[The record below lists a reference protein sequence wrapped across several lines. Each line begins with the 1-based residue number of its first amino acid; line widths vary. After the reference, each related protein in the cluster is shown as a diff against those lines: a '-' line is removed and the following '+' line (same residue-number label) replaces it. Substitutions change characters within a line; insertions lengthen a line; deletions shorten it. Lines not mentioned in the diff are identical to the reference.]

1 MQTTLLLATAAG
13 LVLVAGAL
21 LYAGIRIR
29 RARPGEV
36 SPAPEGTPVAAR
48 RLVGTWQGRQGY
60 AFAVALS
67 KTGPGDIPID
77 GIAVLAPAG
86 ARISVQPADDDRW
99 TRPARRHAVRWRA
112 MAGKRET
119 IVQCRLHLP
128 AAAARAGTQVRIRL
142 TGAPVTGNQTIHVT
156 LTIDL

>member
-36 SPAPEGTPVAAR
+36 SPAPEGNPVAAH

-86 ARISVQPADDDRW
+86 PGSASSRPMTTGGRARPAA
-99 TRPARRHAVRWRA
+99 TRFGGAPWREGGRRSSSAASTCPPRRPGRERRCGSASPARR
-112 MAGKRET
+112 
-119 IVQCRLHLP
+119 
-128 AAAARAGTQVRIRL
+128 
-142 TGAPVTGNQTIHVT
+142 
-156 LTIDL
+156 

>member
-36 SPAPEGTPVAAR
+36 SPAPEGNPVAAH

-112 MAGKRET
+112 MAGRRET